1 MNNVK
6 LKFDIVF
13 KGMILFFALMAF
25 YFYIIGGWP
34 ITLGMTVIFIII
46 SLLYLG
52 TLNTDLLYK
61 YLKRKKII

>member
-1 MNNVK
+1 MKHVK
-6 LKFDIVF
+6 LKIDIVL

-52 TLNTDLLYK
+52 TLNTDLLYE